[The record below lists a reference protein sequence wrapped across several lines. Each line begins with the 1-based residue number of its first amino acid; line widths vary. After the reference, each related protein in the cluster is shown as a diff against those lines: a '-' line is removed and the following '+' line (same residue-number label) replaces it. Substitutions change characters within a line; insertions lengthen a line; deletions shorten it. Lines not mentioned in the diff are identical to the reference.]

1 MQPISTVRPQNW
13 AILEPPLP
21 PPCGRHMYMVP
32 KLIESS
38 LTRLP
43 DLIVEDPIS
52 ICLTCFH
59 FISKVET
66 LLLISN
72 LLSSQIWVQ
81 RKMEKGQMH

>member
-1 MQPISTVRPQNW
+1 M
-13 AILEPPLP
+13 
-21 PPCGRHMYMVP
+21 
-32 KLIESS
+32 IESS

-66 LLLISN
+66 LLSISN

-81 RKMEKGQMH
+81 RKMEKGQMHEERSALQKSFFPASQPASLVHQTALS

>member
-1 MQPISTVRPQNW
+1 M
-13 AILEPPLP
+13 
-21 PPCGRHMYMVP
+21 
-32 KLIESS
+32 IESS

-66 LLLISN
+66 LLSIPN

-81 RKMEKGQMH
+81 RKMEKGQMQMHEERSALQKSFFSSQPASLVHQTSLS